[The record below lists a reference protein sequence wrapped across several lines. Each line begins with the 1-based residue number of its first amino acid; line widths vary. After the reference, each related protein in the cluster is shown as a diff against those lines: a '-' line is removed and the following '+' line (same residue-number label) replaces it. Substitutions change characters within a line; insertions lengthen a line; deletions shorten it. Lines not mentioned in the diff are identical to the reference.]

1 MNCKETEKVR
11 LLLLIQEE
19 MNREKEAKI
28 QELINLVNAAKENVN
43 KVSYFS
49 TKRNCFLVIFIKN
62 TSLSL
67 LSIYI

>member
-1 MNCKETEKVR
+1 
-11 LLLLIQEE
+11 

-49 TKRNCFLVIFIKN
+49 TKRKGFLVIFIKN